1 MGTKSLLML
10 LQGRLLL
17 HHEIVMV
24 RLVTGFF
31 IACSTNT
38 SLKGAP
44 LCSE

>member
-1 MGTKSLLML
+1 MGTKSLFMCS
-10 LQGRLLL
+10 QGRLLF